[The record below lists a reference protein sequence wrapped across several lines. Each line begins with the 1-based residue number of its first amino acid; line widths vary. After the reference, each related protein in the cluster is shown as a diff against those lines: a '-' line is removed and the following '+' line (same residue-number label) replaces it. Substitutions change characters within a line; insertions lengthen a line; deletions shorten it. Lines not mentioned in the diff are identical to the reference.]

1 MHAKNLS
8 EYGILIKKRKD
19 AWIKYLNYPNA
30 FIGCFNTMDDI
41 YENINDYNRSK
52 KKLIILDDFISD
64 IMTNKNFQA
73 IINELLIRSRKLN
86 ILLVLA

>member
-1 MHAKNLS
+1 
-8 EYGILIKKRKD
+8 
-19 AWIKYLNYPNA
+19 
-30 FIGCFNTMDDI
+30 MDDI

-86 ILLVLA
+86 SLLVLA